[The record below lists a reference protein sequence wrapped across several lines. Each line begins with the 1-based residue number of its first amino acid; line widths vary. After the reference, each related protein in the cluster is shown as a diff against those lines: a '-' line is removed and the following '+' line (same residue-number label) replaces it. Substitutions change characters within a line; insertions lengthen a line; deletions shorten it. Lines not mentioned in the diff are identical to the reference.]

1 MLRYFYIKN
10 LVEYQF
16 VTTNMIH
23 ISTVYKVVA
32 ILQYGAMLLRNNQNS
47 SLTIM
52 EGNYL
57 TSGDLAMWDTAR
69 TSRAGNWYGGYG
81 EGCGYGHGYHR
92 NGTATTGVALGA
104 AGLGIAIFGGLAV
117 AYGLNSASKARA
129 RGAENAIAA
138 QSKTMEFIA
147 ATVKRE
153 AVRQDGI
160 NIDVQQNMRNQAYT
174 TAYGGGA
181 NATSNALATAEALA
195 MLQNNN
201 GTGLNSAVGGCNYL
215 RVARVSGS
223 RLCGCD
229 GCGAE

>member
-1 MLRYFYIKN
+1 MAKFALRFDIESQCN
-10 LVEYQF
+10 F
-16 VTTNMIH
+16 FMRT
-23 ISTVYKVVA
+23 
-32 ILQYGAMLLRNNQNS
+32 
-47 SLTIM
+47 M
-52 EGNYL
+52 EGNNYL

-69 TSRAGNWYGGYG
+69 TSRAGNWCGGYGYG
-81 EGCGYGHGYHR
+81 EGCGYGYHR
-92 NGTATTGVALGA
+92 NHGTATTGVALGA
-104 AGLGIAIFGGLAV
+104 AGLGVAIFGGLAV
-117 AYGLNSASKARA
+117 AYGLNAASKARA
-129 RGAENAIAA
+129 RGNEQTITA
-138 QSKTMEFIA
+138 QGKTMELIA
-147 ATVKRE
+147 ATVNRE

-160 NIDVQQNMRNQAYT
+160 NIDVQQNMRSQAYT

-229 GCGAE
+229 TCSEG